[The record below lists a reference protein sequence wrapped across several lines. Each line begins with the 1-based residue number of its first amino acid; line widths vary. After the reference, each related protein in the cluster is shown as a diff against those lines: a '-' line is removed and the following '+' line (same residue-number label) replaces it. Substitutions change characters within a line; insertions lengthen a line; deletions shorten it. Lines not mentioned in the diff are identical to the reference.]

1 MIIKACVN
9 RSKKLKINHLF
20 FIIVINQ
27 GEKFMVMAFLIL
39 SFATALSGSIDSNY
53 DNKENEESEER
64 FCSRMKSTSYI

>member
-53 DNKENEESEER
+53 DNKENEESEGR